1 MSSQPLLQVENLE
14 VKFHTEEGEVR
25 AVNQISF
32 ELQPG
37 ETLGIVGESGSGKSV
52 SNLAL
57 LGLIPQ
63 PPGEIAGG
71 RAIFRGRD
79 LLKMTE
85 RDLMSIRGNDIA
97 MIFQDPM
104 TALNPFLTVEQQLVE
119 VTRRHMGM
127 NRVEARD
134 HAIQM
139 LERVGIPA
147 AAKRV
152 RDYPHQFSGGMRQRV
167 MIAMALSCKPDVLI
181 ADEPTTALDVTIQAQ
196 ILELMK
202 QLQSEEG
209 AAIILVTHDLA
220 VVASI
225 CHRVAVMYGGRIVEK
240 AESDRLFEDPQH
252 PYTVGLLE
260 SVPRWD
266 QRGSSLTAIDGQ
278 PPDMASLPPGCAFA
292 DRCPH
297 AQNQCRE
304 SLPTLQPARHGG
316 QVACFV
322 DIDAGAEAAS

>member
-127 NRVEARD
+127 NF
-134 HAIQM
+134 
-139 LERVGIPA
+139 G
-147 AAKRV
+147 
-152 RDYPHQFSGGMRQRV
+152 
-167 MIAMALSCKPDVLI
+167 
-181 ADEPTTALDVTIQAQ
+181 
-196 ILELMK
+196 
-202 QLQSEEG
+202 
-209 AAIILVTHDLA
+209 
-220 VVASI
+220 
-225 CHRVAVMYGGRIVEK
+225 HR
-240 AESDRLFEDPQH
+240 
-252 PYTVGLLE
+252 
-260 SVPRWD
+260 
-266 QRGSSLTAIDGQ
+266 
-278 PPDMASLPPGCAFA
+278 
-292 DRCPH
+292 
-297 AQNQCRE
+297 
-304 SLPTLQPARHGG
+304 
-316 QVACFV
+316 
-322 DIDAGAEAAS
+322 